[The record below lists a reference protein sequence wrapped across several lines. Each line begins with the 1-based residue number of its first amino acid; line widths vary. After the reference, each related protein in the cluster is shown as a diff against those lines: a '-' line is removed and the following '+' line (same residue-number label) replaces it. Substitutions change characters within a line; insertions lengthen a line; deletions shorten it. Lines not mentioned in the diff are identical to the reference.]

1 MKSILSILAMIA
13 MLSTVVTG
21 QKNHVELGDVPWLR
35 NYDEAKRVATEQ
47 NKPILILFQEVPGCA
62 TCRNYGNKVLSNPLV
77 VDAISNE
84 FVPLA
89 IFNNEGGHDRKVLE
103 LYGEPTWNNPVVRIV
118 DANGKDIMSRLAG
131 NYSVGGLA
139 LQMTLALNRDYR
151 QVPEYLSL
159 LADAS
164 TVQDEETA
172 YYQMYCFWTGEAHF
186 GAKDGVVATEPGWMN
201 GAEVV
206 KVTFDE
212 SALSKN
218 ELDSYAKSAKCAPVK
233 AGRYRTDKDP
243 QYYLK
248 NSKYKYIPLSDI
260 QKSRINSA
268 LGQRQDPSVYL
279 SPTQKKWLQEKAS
292 EKVVYNLPLDEA
304 WKMME

>member
-1 MKSILSILAMIA
+1 
-13 MLSTVVTG
+13 
-21 QKNHVELGDVPWLR
+21 
-35 NYDEAKRVATEQ
+35 
-47 NKPILILFQEVPGCA
+47 
-62 TCRNYGNKVLSNPLV
+62 
-77 VDAISNE
+77 
-84 FVPLA
+84 
-89 IFNNEGGHDRKVLE
+89 
-103 LYGEPTWNNPVVRIV
+103 
-118 DANGKDIMSRLAG
+118 
-131 NYSVGGLA
+131 
-139 LQMTLALNRDYR
+139 
-151 QVPEYLSL
+151 
-159 LADAS
+159 
-164 TVQDEETA
+164 
-172 YYQMYCFWTGEAHF
+172 
-186 GAKDGVVATEPGWMN
+186 MN